1 MQSIG
6 VIIFYMVLIHVASF
20 CLYRAIDRKDF
31 GYIRCSFI
39 VLFIYFTIGMIKL
52 IGGMQC

>member
-1 MQSIG
+1 MQSIVAI
-6 VIIFYMVLIHVASF
+6 VIYMALLYVTSF

-52 IGGMQC
+52 IGGM

>member
-1 MQSIG
+1 MQNIV
-6 VIIFYMVLIHVASF
+6 VIIIYMVLIYATSF

-39 VLFIYFTIGMIKL
+39 VLSIYFTIGMIKL
-52 IGGMQC
+52 IGGM

>member
-6 VIIFYMVLIHVASF
+6 VIVFYMVLIYVTSF
-20 CLYRAIDRKDF
+20 CLYKAINRKDF
-31 GYIRCSFI
+31 GYIRCTFI

-52 IGGMQC
+52 IGGM

>member
-6 VIIFYMVLIHVASF
+6 IIIFYMVLIYVASF

-31 GYIRCSFI
+31 GYIRCTFI

-52 IGGMQC
+52 IGGM